1 MTPAATLSDFFASSG
16 SPDSRAGA
24 HGHVSFPAHRT
35 CCCCFQSTTAARLVA
50 SCARRRW
57 PQLVHRRCTRCCG
70 PGLAELSSA
79 WHPPPARAHVSAL
92 RVLAI
97 VPTRVH
103 SPVGQGHRS
112 WALPAASGSS
122 VCPSPDFWASS
133 PVRRPFEPCF
143 PPPRTRPAAAPA
155 RLHAAFPGPAPATTL
170 TPALAA
176 QRRPFR
182 PV

>member
-1 MTPAATLSDFFASSG
+1 MRLSVRPSVDNAVLIPYRPRDDDLARDHPAPARSIPMLSGKTIA
-16 SPDSRAGA
+16 
-24 HGHVSFPAHRT
+24 
-35 CCCCFQSTTAARLVA
+35 AARNACIPACCRTALEDGWSGPA
-50 SCARRRW
+50 G
-57 PQLVHRRCTRCCG
+57 HRRPNSTLLR
-70 PGLAELSSA
+70 PGY
-79 WHPPPARAHVSAL
+79 VSAL

-97 VPTRVH
+97 VPTRFY

-133 PVRRPFEPCF
+133 PVRRPFEACF

-155 RLHAAFPGPAPATTL
+155 RLHAAFPGPAAATTL